1 VTIYLISGA
10 VLFVVAV
17 FMYAYRQGKRMAYL
31 DVLNNGNK
39 LSNEAREKIKE
50 IDAKYRKKIKK
61 ISRSSAMR
69 FWDRGMRDNGSK
81 KP

>member
-1 VTIYLISGA
+1 
-10 VLFVVAV
+10 
-17 FMYAYRQGKRMAYL
+17 MYAYRQGKRMAYL